1 VATQTFHVFG
11 VLIMCESAQLIL
23 HSKATI
29 TMYLKFVSDAH
40 PVHVDDI
47 RPLHQSP
54 TQNMLLTYDALNALP
69 DSSIHTLHT
78 SSWLQDLPPLL
89 MLSNTSTIS

>member
-1 VATQTFHVFG
+1 VATQTFRVFG
-11 VLIMCESAQLIL
+11 VLIMCESTQLIL

-54 TQNMLLTYDALNALP
+54 KQNMLLM
-69 DSSIHTLHT
+69 
-78 SSWLQDLPPLL
+78 
-89 MLSNTSTIS
+89 ML